1 MITIIKTEISNSYSV
16 QKSLAR
22 IGYKSLITNKKDDI
36 KNATMII
43 LPGVGSFDA
52 LVRSLED
59 NDLIS
64 ILSERVKKDLLPTL
78 GICLGMHVMTK
89 KSEEGSMKGLGFID
103 AEVKKFNSSQTL
115 KVPHFGWNSVEA
127 KNTLDLTKNCNNS
140 FYFAHSYYVE
150 CEKKE
155 NILLS
160 TTYGINFCSAFI
172 NNNIIG
178 VQFHPEK
185 SNKSGL
191 KLLENIMRY
200 FDV

>member
-16 QKSLAR
+16 QKSLDR
-22 IGYKSLITNKKDDI
+22 IGYKSLITDKKDDI
-36 KNATMII
+36 KNASMII

-64 ILSERVKKDLLPTL
+64 SLKDRVKNDLTPTL
-78 GICLGMHVMTK
+78 GICLGMHVLTR
-89 KSEEGSMKGLGFID
+89 KSEEGKMNGLGLVD
-103 AEVKKFNSSQTL
+103 AEVRKFNSSQNL
-115 KVPHFGWNSVEA
+115 KVPHFGWNSVES
-127 KNTLDLTKNCNNS
+127 KNSLKLTKNCQNS
-140 FYFAHSYYVE
+140 FYFAHSYFVK
-150 CEKKE
+150 CRNKE

-160 TTYGINFCSAFI
+160 TTYGEDFCSAFI
-172 NNNIIG
+172 SNNIIG

-191 KLLENIMRY
+191 KFLENVLRH
-200 FDV
+200 FNV